1 VLSGKPKDYFMSLLQ
16 RYEINIVFSIPSLTD
31 MCSTFVKRTLET
43 GHKASEKKLT
53 QDLEDKLAAGG
64 RLCPTCGLAYFGE
77 GVVQSTAVRIASQ
90 RDSKGPAKGKKKKK
104 GKGKEEAAQQQ
115 DKPIKENKYC
125 SFACFAAKEGHLEG
139 LLITAERHKALLE
152 EKVRKEEEERKKR
165 EQAAQR
171 GRGRGGRGSQGG
183 GRGRGKRGGRGKR
196 R

>member
-1 VLSGKPKDYFMSLLQ
+1 MSLLQ